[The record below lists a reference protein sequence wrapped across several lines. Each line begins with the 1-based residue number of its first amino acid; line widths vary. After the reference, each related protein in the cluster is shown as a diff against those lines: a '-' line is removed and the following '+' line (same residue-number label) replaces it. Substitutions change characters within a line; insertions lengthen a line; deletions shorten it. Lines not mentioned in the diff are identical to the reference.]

1 MTISKILSRLL
12 LLKYFKTK
20 FPCKY
25 YKIFRTNF
33 IFRQQKI
40 LKTTRFILRN
50 CFVPFWGDIFN
61 RNEVEIWNKRALELF
76 SYPIPISC
84 CLSQR
89 GLAINL
95 VLQNEPLFYNFENN
109 YNYFII
115 YLLCNPDISH
125 LITYSTLSGN
135 CDSTSFFRRR
145 SKKGLKTL
153 CKRRII
159 KIVSSSFNSTFSPWK
174 KYKSN

>member
-1 MTISKILSRLL
+1 MGTGNLIVGITKTLDKNITYFISHLFNLILLRSLFIIEMRWKYETIELQS
-12 LLKYFKTK
+12 
-20 FPCKY
+20 
-25 YKIFRTNF
+25 
-33 IFRQQKI
+33 
-40 LKTTRFILRN
+40 
-50 CFVPFWGDIFN
+50 
-61 RNEVEIWNKRALELF
+61 LF

-95 VLQNEPLFYNFENN
+95 VSQNEPLFYNFENN

-159 KIVSSSFNSTFSPWK
+159 KIVSSSFNSTFSP
-174 KYKSN
+174 